1 MIDGKS
7 CNLQAGG
14 VPERGFSS
22 RWLAAYT
29 RPRHERKVKDYCEE
43 QGCKVFLPT
52 YQTWRAWSDRRK
64 LLQLPLFPSYV
75 FVQVDSCVQSR
86 VMRAPGFLW
95 FVHNSQGPVQVNES
109 ELDAISRVLA
119 SGLEFDPLPSV
130 ELGDEVEITTGSLTG
145 CRGRLI
151 SKAPGALALV
161 ISAINGGVRVVVP
174 DPVWIRP
181 THPVAA
187 DRVDARPR
195 RNLSGQVMTA
205 GAH

>member
-14 VPERGFSS
+14 VPERDASS

-52 YQTWRAWSDRRK
+52 YQSWRAWSDRRK

-75 FVQVDSCVQSR
+75 FIQVDFQAQSR
-86 VMRAPGFLW
+86 VLRAPGFLW
-95 FVHNSQGPVQVNES
+95 FVHNSHGPVQVDET
-109 ELDAISRVLA
+109 ELEAINRLLA
-119 SGLEFDPLPSV
+119 SGLEYDPLPLV
-130 ELGDEVEITTGSLTG
+130 ELGDEVEVTNGSLAG

-174 DPVWIRP
+174 DPAWIRP
-181 THPVAA
+181 VHPVAA
-187 DRVDARPR
+187 ARVTARASR
-195 RNLSGQVMTA
+195 AMAASAVLV

>member
-1 MIDGKS
+1 MIEGTS
-7 CNLQAGG
+7 CTLEAGG
-14 VPERGFSS
+14 VPKRDTFS

-52 YQTWRAWSDRRK
+52 YQSWRAWSDRRK

-86 VMRAPGFLW
+86 ILRAPGFLW
-95 FVHNSQGPVQVNES
+95 FVHNSQGPVQVDET
-109 ELDAISRVLA
+109 ELEVIDRLLA
-119 SGLEFDPLPSV
+119 SGLEFDPLPLV
-130 ELGDEVEITTGSLTG
+130 ELGDDVEVTTGSLAG

-151 SKAPGALALV
+151 SKTPGALALV

-174 DPVWIRP
+174 DPAWIRP
-181 THPVAA
+181 VHPVSS
-187 DRVDARPR
+187 DREVTKMR
-195 RNLSGQVMTA
+195 RNLTGAAVLV

>member
-1 MIDGKS
+1 MDGKM
-7 CNLQAGG
+7 CDLQAGG
-14 VPERGFSS
+14 MSERNPSS

-43 QGCKVFLPT
+43 QGFQVFLPT
-52 YQTWRAWSDRRK
+52 YQSWRSWSDRRK

-75 FVQVDSCVQSR
+75 FIQVDLQAQSR

-95 FVHNSQGPVQVNES
+95 FVHNSHGPVQVEET
-109 ELDAISRVLA
+109 ELEAINRLLA
-119 SGLEFDPLPSV
+119 SGLEFDPLPLV
-130 ELGDEVEITTGSLTG
+130 ELGDEVEVAVGALAG

-151 SKAPGALALV
+151 SKSPGALALV

-174 DPVWIRP
+174 DPSWLRRIPSPGSSRMEPKIRP
-181 THPVAA
+181 SAVGPAVL
-187 DRVDARPR
+187 V
-195 RNLSGQVMTA
+195 